1 MRRNSAFRHA
11 HPQRNGKAQVACGR
25 RHGGKLT
32 VQLGDL
38 PVQARTR
45 AMQRLA
51 PQAASDVAA
60 PLGQVLHPPG
70 QPSRAKSDPQHG
82 DPGAPEAQA
91 RHPPPR
97 PNASRRRPVRRTAGR
112 RQRGTA
118 SACRKQSP
126 EPHAPGRAPASRA
139 STRHNRRARAA
150 INNPFRSRSS
160 RLSDSA
166 SRTTMARPGAG
177 NPVRG
182 SSSDRVLYALIARSS
197 WLQPR
202 SRPRCRS
209 PSGEPTRLTQRPY
222 PPVHPAQ
229 RVRDTAARLVF
240 PEPPGARGHNAP
252 DRPSHSRRRMFGAPG
267 EYTLKAHSNAF
278 LPIPAW

>member
-25 RHGGKLT
+25 RHDGKLT
-32 VQLGDL
+32 VQLGDQ
-38 PVQARTR
+38 PVQARIR
-45 AMQRLA
+45 AIQRLA
-51 PQAASDVAA
+51 PQAAGDAAA

-70 QPSRAKSDPQHG
+70 HPSRVKERAAARR
-82 DPGAPEAQA
+82 PGGHRKLRRGTLRRDRTP
-91 RHPPPR
+91 
-97 PNASRRRPVRRTAGR
+97 SRRRPVRRTAGR
-112 RQRGTA
+112 RQRGNA
-118 SACRKQSP
+118 SAWRKQSP
-126 EPHAPGRAPASRA
+126 EPHAPGRAPARRA
-139 STRHNRRARAA
+139 STRHNRRAPAT
-150 INNPFRSRSS
+150 INNPFRSRSN

-166 SRTTMARPGAG
+166 SRATMARPGAG

-240 PEPPGARGHNAP
+240 PEPPGGP
-252 DRPSHSRRRMFGAPG
+252 WPQRP
-267 EYTLKAHSNAF
+267 
-278 LPIPAW
+278 